1 MKKNILL
8 DSEKYN
14 VIVNFLDQPST
25 TSLLHLYLPIVGYK
39 AIFIYNYLINIYKI
53 DKLSN
58 IKKDNINELLSA
70 LGITIDEFA
79 SACSLLEATNLLQT
93 YLNKTNKEQIKV
105 TFILEKPLDYDSFM
119 NNDSLASLLGQKISS
134 EEKNQL
140 RYIFNTNI
148 ISVNYENVSDTLDNI
163 IDHEEKLVHIS
174 KNIDQLDKLSQEI
187 LIRHGKKV
195 VLNKEIRLIL
205 TEAFKNNLLIF
216 EHILN
221 FVAKSLVCSSD
232 NICYVDEKKL
242 TNEIENYLSEC
253 NCDNKVIKR
262 SYKIFNLNENLDN
275 YKEVIN
281 DYNTYNC
288 ENYLISIVKTDIS
301 FETKKIFTF
310 LKTKLNFSDAMINV
324 LVDYCLIK
332 NMGRIEPNYIYKIGM
347 SINNIG
353 LKTVEQIVKYIQHVS
368 SNKRPNL
375 DKIHGQQ
382 EDKETILTSDLIDW

>member
-1 MKKNILL
+1 M
-8 DSEKYN
+8 
-14 VIVNFLDQPST
+14 
-25 TSLLHLYLPIVGYK
+25 
-39 AIFIYNYLINIYKI
+39 
-53 DKLSN
+53 
-58 IKKDNINELLSA
+58 
-70 LGITIDEFA
+70 
-79 SACSLLEATNLLQT
+79 
-93 YLNKTNKEQIKV
+93 KTNKEQIKV

-148 ISVNYENVSDTLDNI
+148 ISANYENISDTLDNI
-163 IDHEEKLVHIS
+163 IANEEKLVNIS

-195 VLNKEIRLIL
+195 VLNKEVRFIL

-216 EHILN
+216 EHILS

-242 TNEIENYLSEC
+242 TTEIENYLSGSKG
-253 NCDNKVIKR
+253 NNKVIKR
-262 SYKIFNLNENLDN
+262 SYKIFNLNENLDY
-275 YKEVIN
+275 YKEVIS
-281 DYNTYNC
+281 DYNTNNC

-310 LKTKLNFSDAMINV
+310 LKTKFNFSDAMINV

-353 LKTVEQIVKYIQHVS
+353 LKTVEQIVKYLQHVS
-368 SNKRPNL
+368 SNKKPNL
-375 DKIHGQQ
+375 DKIHEQ
-382 EDKETILTSDLIDW
+382 EDKEAILTSDLID